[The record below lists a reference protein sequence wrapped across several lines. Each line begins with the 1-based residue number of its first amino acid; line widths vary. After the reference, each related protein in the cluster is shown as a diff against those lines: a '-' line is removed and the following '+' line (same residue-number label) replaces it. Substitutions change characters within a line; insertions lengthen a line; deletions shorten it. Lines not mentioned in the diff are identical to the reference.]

1 MTLISV
7 QTPPTASLS
16 QSPLPYSYYEDSNL
30 VTSQSFQYM
39 LDLYFWTGSQS
50 DSGSVPDYTLVKYPN
65 DSDRGI
71 FDVSR
76 ILNAELNEYAVID
89 NVRNNKWFTADGYF
103 QYVDNNVFVTGSKVR
118 DRVHLA
124 IDGYSVFPEN
134 ISNQLHQ
141 KTEFFPALTDGPTQQ
156 YAFRDQSILRIP
168 FYVSDSGNGKIPRF
182 EKVTLSYSSGSSA
195 VLQGT
200 GTFGLGTIASGSNNQ
215 QIYYAQRRLTDFSTG
230 SYPTIYWMEW
240 QFLDQDTVPMGSPIR
255 YNIVPEQKYP
265 NIQIMWKNRYGV
277 FDYFN
282 FNMINTKNFEVN
294 RSQYQPQI
302 GTYNGTTL
310 TYATY
315 ENSIVNYLVD
325 TNESIAVNT
334 DWITESYNDIFKQL
348 LVSDE
353 IYWIIR
359 PDLYTLNG
367 SDSSG
372 IKPITIKTNSLQFKT
387 GVVNKLIQYTFEFD
401 FGQSYK
407 LIL

>member
-16 QSPLPYSYYEDSNL
+16 QSPLAYSYFEDSNL
-30 VTSQSFQYM
+30 ITSQSFQYM

-50 DSGSVPDYTLVKYPN
+50 NSGSVPDYTLVKYPN
-65 DSDRGI
+65 ESGRGI

-76 ILNAELNEYAVID
+76 ILNAELNEYAIIN
-89 NVRNNKWFTADGYF
+89 NVRNTKWFTADGYF
-103 QYVDNNVFVTGSKVR
+103 QYLDDNVFVTGSKIR

-124 IDGYSVFPEN
+124 IDGYSLFPEN

-141 KTEFFPALTDGPTQQ
+141 KTEFFPSLTDGPQQQ
-156 YAFRDQSILRIP
+156 YAFREQTILRTP
-168 FYVSDSGNGKIPRF
+168 VYVSDSGNGKIPRF
-182 EKVTLSYSSGSSA
+182 EKVTLSFSSGSDA
-195 VLQGT
+195 ILQGT
-200 GTFGLGTIASGSNNQ
+200 GTFPLGTIASGSNNQ
-215 QIYYAQRRLTDFSTG
+215 QIYYAQRRPTDFSLE
-230 SYPTIYWMEW
+230 SYPIIYWIEW
-240 QFLDQDTVPMGSPIR
+240 QFLDQDSVAMGSPIR

-277 FDYFN
+277 FDFFN
-282 FNMINTKNFEVN
+282 FNMVNTKNFEVN

-302 GTYNGTTL
+302 GSWNSNILDYKP
-310 TYATY
+310 Y
-315 ENSIVNYLVD
+315 ENSVVNYLVD
-325 TNESIAVNT
+325 TNESIVVNT
-334 DWITESYNDIFKQL
+334 DWVNEEYNEVFKQL

-359 PDLYTLNG
+359 PDLYAING

-372 IKPITIKTNSLQFKT
+372 LKPITIKTNNLQFKT
-387 GVVNKLIQYTFEFD
+387 GVVDKLIQYTFEFD

>member
-65 DSDRGI
+65 ESDRGI

-76 ILNAELNEYAVID
+76 ILNAELNEYAVVD
-89 NVRNNKWFTADGYF
+89 NVRNTKWFTADGYF
-103 QYVDNNVFVTGSKVR
+103 QYQDNGVFVTGSKVR

-124 IDGYSVFPEN
+124 IDGYSLFPEN

-141 KTEFFPALTDGPTQQ
+141 KTQFFPVLTDGPSQQ
-156 YAFRDQSILRIP
+156 YAFREQTILKAP
-168 FYVSDSGNGKIPRF
+168 VYVSDSGNGKIPRF
-182 EKVTLSYSSGSSA
+182 ERVTLSYSSGSDA
-195 VLQGT
+195 VLQAT
-200 GTFGLGTIASGSNNQ
+200 GTFALGTISSGSNNQ
-215 QIYYAQRRLTDFSTG
+215 QIYYSQRRPTDFSSTV
-230 SYPTIYWMEW
+230 YPTIYWLEW
-240 QFLDQDTVPMGSPIR
+240 QFLDQDSVAMGSPIR
-255 YNIVPEQKYP
+255 YNIVLEQKYP
-265 NIQIMWKNRYGV
+265 NVQIMFKNRYGV

-282 FNMINTKNFEVN
+282 FNMVNTKNFEVN

-302 GTYNGTTL
+302 GSWNGNIL
-310 TYATY
+310 DYRTY
-315 ENSIVNYLVD
+315 ENSTVNYLVD
-325 TNESIAVNT
+325 TNESIVVNT
-334 DWITESYNDIFKQL
+334 DWVNENYNDIFKQL

-359 PDLYTLNG
+359 PDLYAIDG
-367 SDSSG
+367 SNSSG
-372 IKPITIKTNSLQFKT
+372 IKPITIKTNNLQFKT
-387 GVVNKLIQYTFEFD
+387 SVVDKLIQYTFEFD